1 MSTAYAATGPAGP
14 YECDL
19 PIGLV
24 EVAKRLAH
32 ERVPLRAIA
41 RAFNFA
47 SSKIRDTLQDAVE
60 VGTVAEMPPEDWQ
73 QKGPSGGKR
82 PLEGEDLI
90 AACTR
95 FFKITPLQGAFMA
108 ALLVKPDVKKET
120 LHTISEQ
127 RRRPSSRD
135 RRDEADPKMVDVV
148 ICNLRK
154 RLKPYVQSVGKDPEE
169 YKFIRTSWGEG
180 YYIEA
185 ADRDA
190 ALVKLAEYYR
200 GIHENV

>member
-1 MSTAYAATGPAGP
+1 MTAYAATGPSGP
-14 YECDL
+14 YDCDL

-32 ERVPLRAIA
+32 ERVPLQAIA
-41 RAFNFA
+41 RAFNF
-47 SSKIRDTLQDAVE
+47 SSGIVRDALKSAVE
-60 VGTVAEMPPEDWQ
+60 IGAVAEMPPEDWQ
-73 QKGPSGGKR
+73 QGKSGGKSKQ
-82 PLEGEDLI
+82 LQDEALVS
-90 AACTR
+90 ACIR

-108 ALLVKPDVKKET
+108 ALLVKPDVRKDT
-120 LHTISEQ
+120 LHMISEH

-185 ADRDA
+185 ADRDEA
-190 ALVKLAEYYR
+190 MKKLAEYYA
-200 GIHENV
+200 GPSNV